1 MQATIQHAPYAPR
14 LRRWVS
20 IALPVAAIGTFA
32 VGVVLGHI
40 ALMAIGAV
48 AICTVW
54 RDVGVR
60 AAANVHRLVAQRGL
74 RLPSQQ
80 RAEMT
85 RTRLGRPSTPSEK
98 PPVEPKRETPSE
110 HRAKTP
116 PTSAS
121 PTSELVQKMIT
132 QGRYALLLRK
142 ETASQLA
149 DEELAAVLAEM
160 DERMSVVPA
169 GRVLVGEYAER
180 ATWGSTPVGQDC
192 AGLEYVEGCY
202 LDRFC
207 VTNEQYQCFVD
218 DCGYEQFQLWP
229 EEALPALFEFVDRTG
244 TPAPASWCDGQFPEG
259 EEHLP
264 VVGIS
269 WFEAAAY
276 AKWVGRRLPTDAEWT
291 KAGAWPV
298 EVSPGRVTQRRYPWG
313 DTFEARRAALWSSG
327 QRGPAPVDAFEPGA
341 SLGSVYQLI
350 GNVWEWTSSAL
361 DATSR
366 VAGGS
371 SDGASM
377 KVLHGG
383 AFNTYFENQ
392 ATCHFRSGERPLSRR
407 NNIGFR
413 LALSFDVI
421 ADQENREVEAA
432 PEEEPEQGSSEVA

>member
-1 MQATIQHAPYAPR
+1 MQAVLEHAPYAPR
-14 LRRWVS
+14 WRRWTSYV
-20 IALPVAAIGTFA
+20 LPVAAIGTFA
-32 VGVVLGHI
+32 VGVVLGHM
-40 ALMAIGAV
+40 ALMAVGVV

-54 RDVGVR
+54 REVGVR
-60 AAANVHRLVAQRGL
+60 AAANVHRLVAQRGV

-80 RAEMT
+80 RAEMA
-85 RTRLGRPSTPSEK
+85 RVISRAPSGPRAKVPT
-98 PPVEPKRETPSE
+98 EPKREAPSE
-110 HRAKTP
+110 HRAKVSP
-116 PTSAS
+116 ASAS
-121 PTSELVQKMIT
+121 PTSELVQKMID
-132 QGRYALLLRK
+132 QGRYALLLRR

-149 DEELAAVLAEM
+149 EEELAAVLAEM

-180 ATWGSTPVGQDC
+180 ATWGSSPVSEEC

-244 TPAPASWCDGQFPEG
+244 TPAPAGWCDGQFAEG
-259 EEHLP
+259 EERLP
-264 VVGIS
+264 VVGVS
-269 WFEAAAY
+269 YFEAAAY

-313 DTFEARRAALWSSG
+313 DTFESRRAALWSSG
-327 QRGPAPVDAFEPGA
+327 QRGPAPVDAFEAGA
-341 SLGSVYQLI
+341 SLGSVFQLI

-371 SDGASM
+371 SDGAAM

-421 ADQENREVEAA
+421 ADQEHREVE
-432 PEEEPEQGSSEVA
+432 EPLADSSEQSLSEDA